1 MTPPRPA
8 QPEGRPLGLS
18 DTVRGVLWMIAT
30 LLCFSLMA
38 IAARELT
45 TEMST
50 MEILVFRNAV
60 AIVVMAPFVL
70 GRGLVGLRTRNT
82 KLHLMRAVVQLG
94 GQFGWIYGITLLSL
108 ADVTAL
114 EFTIPMWT
122 LLLAVVFLGETAR
135 RTRVVATVAGL
146 IGVVVILRPGLA
158 VVSPAALVVLASAAC
173 YAGSGVLVKYL
184 TRSED
189 ATMIVFYM
197 NLFQLPMVAIPAL
210 FVWVNPDLADWPL
223 ILAWGLSGLGAHY
236 TMARGL
242 RLADITL
249 IFPLDFLRLP
259 LIAVV
264 GWLLYAEALDPWT
277 ALGAVI
283 IFAGNY
289 YSIRRETRK
298 EV

>member
-8 QPEGRPLGLS
+8 QPERRPLGLS

-30 LLCFSLMA
+30 LICFTLMA
-38 IAARELT
+38 VAARELT
-45 TEMST
+45 HEMPT

-60 AIVVMAPFVL
+60 AVLVMAPFVL

-82 KLHLMRAVVQLG
+82 KVHLFRAVVQLG
-94 GQFGWIYGITLLSL
+94 GQFGWIYGIALLPL

-122 LLLAVVFLGETAR
+122 LLLAVVFLGETASR
-135 RTRVVATVAGL
+135 ARILATVAGL

-158 VVSPAALVVLASAAC
+158 VVTPAALVVLAGSAC

-184 TRSED
+184 TRTED

-197 NLFQLPMVAIPAL
+197 NLLQLPIVAIPAL
-210 FVWVNPDLADWPL
+210 FVWVHPGLADLPL
-223 ILAWGLSGLGAHY
+223 ILAWGFSGLGAHY

-259 LIAVV
+259 LIAIV
-264 GWLLYAEALDPWT
+264 GWMLYAEALDPWT

-289 YSIRRETRK
+289 YSVRHETRK
-298 EV
+298 ET